1 MLPHERPRLIDR
13 LDWVTGPALIALG
26 ALLIW
31 FVLFLLCVIGNSFR
45 EFQIGNEG
53 LDFSTRWNFTTTI
66 TPSEGHELSYH
77 CMNSGA
83 VVTIPHV
90 TKAIEEESLVFNK
103 EGVYLINKEN
113 CIRKVSKDK

>member
-1 MLPHERPRLIDR
+1 MLPHERPRLVDVLDR
-13 LDWVTGPALIALG
+13 VTLPAFLVVCAFF
-26 ALLIW
+26 IW
-31 FVLFLLCVIGNSFR
+31 FAFFLLSVIGNSFR
-45 EFQIGNEG
+45 ELQIGNEG

-66 TPSEGHELSYH
+66 TPSEGYELSYH